1 MKQENIMKLREK
13 TAIFIVAVLITFVGF
28 SLIAAPSESMLR
40 IGKEAG
46 YEIIA
51 NYLAKAANNLTVYS
65 F

>member
-1 MKQENIMKLREK
+1 MKLREK

-51 NYLAKAANNLTVYS
+51 NYLAKAANNSTVS
-65 F
+65 CFVK

>member
-1 MKQENIMKLREK
+1 MKLREK

-51 NYLAKAANNLTVYS
+51 NYLAKAANNLTVS
-65 F
+65 CFVK

>member
-1 MKQENIMKLREK
+1 MKLREK
-13 TAIFIVAVLITFVGF
+13 TAILSVAVLITFVGF
-28 SLIAAPSESMLR
+28 SLIAAPSECMLR

-46 YEIIA
+46 NEIIA

>member
-1 MKQENIMKLREK
+1 MKLREK

>member
-1 MKQENIMKLREK
+1 MKLREK

-51 NYLAKAANNLTVYS
+51 NYLAKAANNSTASCFVK
-65 F
+65 